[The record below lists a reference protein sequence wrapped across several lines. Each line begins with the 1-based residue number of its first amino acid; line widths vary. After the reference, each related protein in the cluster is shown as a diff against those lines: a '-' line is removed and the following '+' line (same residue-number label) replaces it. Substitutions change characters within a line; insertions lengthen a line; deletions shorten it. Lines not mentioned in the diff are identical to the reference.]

1 MLQGVYGE
9 AKALAMKLLVAVGDI
24 FEAKRM
30 IKVKSVQVSG
40 VSYKT
45 IGEAGLEFLE
55 DLCRKGAEATVKT
68 TLNPAGMDLTEWR
81 RMRIPSDFARKQL
94 RIISAFKRMR
104 MNITCTC
111 IPYFVGNRP
120 GFGESVAWAESSAI
134 SFANS
139 VLGARTNR
147 EGGPTALA
155 SSITGRTPLYGLH
168 LDENRRPTHI
178 VQVQTELRTDLDFSL
193 LGYALGRK
201 LGYCVPF
208 ITGTSME
215 RNFDHLKTLGAS
227 MATSGAIALYH
238 IGGITAESHLIIK
251 EHDLHFLEKIS
262 IGKTALRSVREK
274 LTFAESPKHVCLGC
288 PHCSLKELG
297 KVAKLVDGK
306 RLKRKLWCFTSRET
320 CEEAEKLG
328 YVSAIGGAGGLVV
341 KDTCMVVS
349 PLEKIGV
356 DQILTNSCKAA
367 HYLPSLS
374 RVRVALAPLEE
385 CVRFAVEGS

>member
-1 MLQGVYGE
+1 MLQGHYGE

-24 FEAKRM
+24 FDAERM
-30 IKVKSVQVSG
+30 IKVRSVQVSG

-55 DLCRKGAEATVKT
+55 DLCRKGAEAAVKT
-68 TLNPAGMDLTEWR
+68 TLNPAGMDLTRWR
-81 RMRIPSDFARKQL
+81 QMKVPNDFARRQL
-94 RIISAFKRMR
+94 RIISAFKKMR
-104 MNITCTC
+104 INITCTC

-120 GFGESVAWAESSAI
+120 RFGESVAWAESSAI

-168 LDENRRPTHI
+168 LDESRKPTHI
-178 VQVQTELRTDLDFSL
+178 VKVQSELQTDLDFSL

-208 ITGTSME
+208 ITRTSMG
-215 RNFDHLKTLGAS
+215 RNIDHLKALGAS
-227 MATSGAIALYH
+227 AATSGAIALYH
-238 IGGITAESHLIIK
+238 IDGITAESRHIK
-251 EHDLHFLEKIS
+251 KRNLRFLEKIS
-262 IGKTALRSVREK
+262 IGKSELRSVKEE
-274 LTFAESPKHVCLGC
+274 LTSAESPRHVCLGC
-288 PHCSLKELG
+288 PHCSLEELG
-297 KVAKLVDGK
+297 TVARLVDK
-306 RLKRKLWCFTSRET
+306 RSLEQKLLCFTSRRT
-320 CEEAEKLG
+320 SEEAEELG
-328 YVSAIGGAGGLVV
+328 YVSTIERAGGVVV

-349 PLEKIGV
+349 PLEEIGV
-356 DQILTNSCKAA
+356 EQILTNSCKAA

-374 RVRVALAPLEE
+374 KVQVALAPLEE

>member
-1 MLQGVYGE
+1 MLQGEHGE

-24 FEAKRM
+24 FDAERM

-45 IGEAGLEFLE
+45 IGEAGLDFLE
-55 DLCRKGAEATVKT
+55 DLCRKGAEAAVKT
-68 TLNPAGMDLTEWR
+68 TLNPARMDLTGWR
-81 RMRIPSDFARKQL
+81 RMKVSSDFARKQL

-111 IPYFVGNRP
+111 IPYFIGNRP
-120 GFGESVAWAESSAI
+120 RFGESVAWAESSAI

-139 VLGARTNR
+139 ILGARTNR
-147 EGGPTALA
+147 EGGPTALG

-168 LDENRRPTHI
+168 LDENRKPTHI
-178 VQVQTELRTDLDFSL
+178 VQVHSELHTDLDFSL

-208 ITGTSME
+208 ITGTNME
-215 RNFDHLKTLGAS
+215 RNLDRLKTLGAS

-238 IGGITAESHLIIK
+238 IDGITAESRLIK
-251 EHDLHFLEKIS
+251 ERDLNFLERIS
-262 IGKTALRSVREK
+262 IGRSELRSAKEE
-274 LTFAESPKHVCLGC
+274 LTSAESPRHVCLGC
-288 PHCSLKELG
+288 PHCSLEELG
-297 KVAKLVDGK
+297 TVAKLVDG
-306 RLKRKLWCFTSRET
+306 RLLKRKLWCFTSRET

-328 YVSAIGGAGGLVV
+328 YVSAIEGAGGMVV

-356 DQILTNSCKAA
+356 DQVLTNSCKAA

-374 RVRVALAPLEE
+374 GVQAALAPLEE
-385 CVRFAVEGS
+385 CVRFAVERS

>member
-1 MLQGVYGE
+1 MLQGRYGE

-24 FEAKRM
+24 FNAERM

-55 DLCRKGAEATVKT
+55 DLCSKGAQATVKT

-81 RMRIPSDFARKQL
+81 RMRVPGDFALRQL
-94 RIISAFKRMR
+94 RIISAFQRMG
-104 MNITCTC
+104 MNISCTC

-134 SFANS
+134 SFVNS

-155 SSITGRTPLYGLH
+155 SSMTGRSPLYGLH
-168 LDENRRPTHI
+168 LDENRKPTYI
-178 VQVQTELRTDLDFSL
+178 VQVQSELRTDLDFSL

-208 ITGTSME
+208 IRGANM
-215 RNFDHLKTLGAS
+215 RRDFDHLKALGAS

-238 IGGITAESHLIIK
+238 VDRITTESRLIK
-251 EHDLHFLEKIS
+251 KRDLHFLERIS
-262 IGKTALRSVREK
+262 IDEPELRSVREE
-274 LTFAESPKHVCLGC
+274 LTSAESPRHVCLGC
-288 PHCSLKELG
+288 PHCSLEELRR
-297 KVAKLVDGK
+297 VAKLVRGR
-306 RLKRKLWCFTSRET
+306 RLRQKLWCFTSRKT
-320 CEEAEKLG
+320 CEEAEELG
-328 YVSAIGGAGGLVV
+328 YISAIEGSGGVV
-341 KDTCMVVS
+341 VRDTCMVVS
-349 PLEKIGV
+349 PLERIGV
-356 DQILTNSCKAA
+356 HQILTNSCKAA

-374 RVRVALAPLEE
+374 NVQVALAPFEE
-385 CVRFAVEGS
+385 CVGFALGRN

>member
-1 MLQGVYGE
+1 MLQGEYGE

-24 FEAKRM
+24 FDAERM

-45 IGEAGLEFLE
+45 IGETGLEFLE
-55 DLCRKGAEATVKT
+55 DLCRKGAKAAVKT

-81 RMRIPSDFARKQL
+81 RMKVPSDFARRQL

-120 GFGESVAWAESSAI
+120 RFGESVAWAESSAI

-155 SSITGRTPLYGLH
+155 SSIAGRTPLYGLH
-168 LDENRRPTHI
+168 LDENRKPSHI
-178 VQVQTELRTDLDFSL
+178 VQVQSELRTDLDFSL
-193 LGYALGRK
+193 LGYALGRR
-201 LGYCVPF
+201 LGHCVPF
-208 ITGTSME
+208 IRATSMG

-238 IGGITAESHLIIK
+238 IHGVTAESRLIK
-251 EHDLHFLEKIS
+251 ERHLHFLERIS
-262 IGKTALRSVREK
+262 IGKSELQSAKEE
-274 LTFAESPKHVCLGC
+274 LTSAENPRHVCLGC
-288 PHCSLKELG
+288 PHCSLEELG
-297 KVAKLVDGK
+297 TVAKIVRGR
-306 RLKRKLWCFTSRET
+306 RLKEKLWCFTARKT
-320 CEEAEKLG
+320 CEQAEKLG
-328 YVSAIGGAGGLVV
+328 YISAIEDAGGVV
-341 KDTCMVVS
+341 VRDTCMVVS

-356 DQILTNSCKAA
+356 HQILTNSCKAT

-374 RVRVALAPLEE
+374 KVQAALAPLEE
-385 CVRFAVEGS
+385 CVGFAIGRS

>member
-1 MLQGVYGE
+1 MLQGEYGE

-24 FEAKRM
+24 FDAKRM

-81 RMRIPSDFARKQL
+81 RMGIPGDFARRQL

-104 MNITCTC
+104 MDVTCTC

-168 LDENRRPTHI
+168 LDQNRRPSHI
-178 VQVQTELRTDLDFSL
+178 VQVQSELRNDLEFSL
-193 LGYALGRK
+193 LGYTLGRK
-201 LGYCVPF
+201 LGSCVPF

-215 RNFDHLKTLGAS
+215 RNFDHLKALGAS
-227 MATSGAIALYH
+227 TATSGAIALYH
-238 IGGITAESHLIIK
+238 IDGVTAESRLIK
-251 EHDLHFLEKIS
+251 ERDLNFLERIS
-262 IGKTALRSVREK
+262 IGRSELRSVKEE
-274 LTFAESPKHVCLGC
+274 LTSAESPRHVCLGC
-288 PHCSLKELG
+288 PHCSLEELG
-297 KVAKLVDGK
+297 TVAKLVDGR
-306 RLKRKLWCFTSRET
+306 RLKTELWCFTSRET
-320 CEEAEKLG
+320 CEDAEKLG
-328 YVSAIGGAGGLVV
+328 YVSAIERAGGMVV

-349 PLEKIGV
+349 PLEKMGV
-356 DQILTNSCKAA
+356 DQVLTNSCKAA

-374 RVRVALAPLEE
+374 GVQAALAPLGE
-385 CVRFAVEGS
+385 CVRFAVERS

>member
-1 MLQGVYGE
+1 MLQGHYGE

-24 FEAKRM
+24 FDAERM
-30 IKVKSVQVSG
+30 IKVRSVQVSG

-55 DLCRKGAEATVKT
+55 DLCRKGAEAAVKT
-68 TLNPAGMDLTEWR
+68 TLNPAGMDLTRWR
-81 RMRIPSDFARKQL
+81 QMKVPNDFARRQL
-94 RIISAFKRMR
+94 RIISAFKKMR
-104 MNITCTC
+104 INITCTC

-120 GFGESVAWAESSAI
+120 RFGESVAWAESSAI

-168 LDENRRPTHI
+168 LEESRKPTHI
-178 VQVQTELRTDLDFSL
+178 VEVQSELQTDLDFSV

-208 ITGTSME
+208 ITRTSMG
-215 RNFDHLKTLGAS
+215 RNIDHLKALGAS
-227 MATSGAIALYH
+227 AATSGAIALYH
-238 IGGITAESHLIIK
+238 IDGITAESRHIK
-251 EHDLHFLEKIS
+251 KRNLRFLERIS
-262 IGKTALRSVREK
+262 IGKSELRSVKEE
-274 LTFAESPKHVCLGC
+274 LTSAESPRHVCLGC
-288 PHCSLKELG
+288 PHCSLEELG
-297 KVAKLVDGK
+297 TVARLVDK
-306 RLKRKLWCFTSRET
+306 RSLEQKLLCFTSRRT
-320 CEEAEKLG
+320 SEEAEELG
-328 YVSAIGGAGGLVV
+328 YVSTIERAGGVVV

-349 PLEKIGV
+349 PLEEIGV
-356 DQILTNSCKAA
+356 EQILTNSCKAA

-374 RVRVALAPLEE
+374 KVQVALAPLEE

>member
-1 MLQGVYGE
+1 MLQGHYGE

-24 FEAKRM
+24 FDAERM
-30 IKVKSVQVSG
+30 IKVRSVQVSG

-55 DLCRKGAEATVKT
+55 DLCRKGAEAAVKT
-68 TLNPAGMDLTEWR
+68 TLNPAGMDLTRWR
-81 RMRIPSDFARKQL
+81 QMKVPNDFARRQL
-94 RIISAFKRMR
+94 RIISAFKKMR
-104 MNITCTC
+104 INITCTC

-120 GFGESVAWAESSAI
+120 RFGESVAWAESSAI

-168 LDENRRPTHI
+168 LEESRKPTHI
-178 VQVQTELRTDLDFSL
+178 VEVQSELQTDLDFSV

-208 ITGTSME
+208 ITRTSMG
-215 RNFDHLKTLGAS
+215 RNIDHLKALGAS
-227 MATSGAIALYH
+227 AATSGAIALYH
-238 IGGITAESHLIIK
+238 IDGITAESRHIK
-251 EHDLHFLEKIS
+251 KRDLRFLERIS
-262 IGKTALRSVREK
+262 IGKSELRSVKEE
-274 LTFAESPKHVCLGC
+274 LTSAESPRHVCLGC
-288 PHCSLKELG
+288 PHCSLEELG
-297 KVAKLVDGK
+297 TVARLVDK
-306 RLKRKLWCFTSRET
+306 RSLEQKLLCFTSRRT
-320 CEEAEKLG
+320 SEEAEELG
-328 YVSAIGGAGGLVV
+328 YVSTIERAGGVVV

-349 PLEKIGV
+349 PLEEIGV
-356 DQILTNSCKAA
+356 EQILTNSCKAA

-374 RVRVALAPLEE
+374 KVQVALAPLEE

>member
-1 MLQGVYGE
+1 MLQGEYGE

-24 FEAKRM
+24 FDAKRM

-45 IGEAGLEFLE
+45 IGETGLEFLE
-55 DLCRKGAEATVKT
+55 DLCRKGARAAVKT

-81 RMRIPSDFARKQL
+81 RMRVPSDFARRQL

-104 MNITCTC
+104 MNITCSC
-111 IPYFVGNRP
+111 IPYFIGNRP
-120 GFGESVAWAESSAI
+120 RFGESVAWAESSAI

-147 EGGPTALA
+147 EGGPSALA

-168 LDENRRPTHI
+168 LNENRKPSHI
-178 VQVQTELRTDLDFSL
+178 VQVQSELRTDLDFSL
-193 LGYALGRK
+193 LGYFLGRK

-208 ITGTSME
+208 IKGTCMG

-227 MATSGAIALYH
+227 MASSGAIAIYH
-238 IGGITAESHLIIK
+238 VHGVTTESRLIK
-251 EHDLHFLEKIS
+251 ERDLHSLERIS
-262 IGKTALRSVREK
+262 IGKSDLRSVKDE
-274 LTFAESPKHVCLGC
+274 LTSAEGPTHVCLGC
-288 PHCSLKELG
+288 PHCSLEELG
-297 KVAKLVDGK
+297 TVARLVHGR
-306 RLKRKLWCFTSRET
+306 RLRGKLWCFTSRKT
-320 CEEAEKLG
+320 CEEAEELG
-328 YVSAIGGAGGLVV
+328 YISAIEGAGGVV
-341 KDTCMVVS
+341 VRDTCMVVS

-356 DQILTNSCKAA
+356 HQILTNSCKAA

-374 RVRVALAPLEE
+374 KVQVALAPFEE
-385 CVRFAVEGS
+385 CVGFAVGRS

>member
-1 MLQGVYGE
+1 MLQGEYGE

-30 IKVKSVQVSG
+30 TKVKSVQVSG

-55 DLCRKGAEATVKT
+55 DLCRKGAEAAVKT
-68 TLNPAGMDLTEWR
+68 TLNPAGMDLSEWR
-81 RMRIPSDFARKQL
+81 RMRVPSDFARRQL
-94 RIISAFKRMR
+94 RIISAFKRMK
-104 MNITCTC
+104 MDITCTC

-120 GFGESVAWAESSAI
+120 RFGESVAWAESSAI

-155 SSITGRTPLYGLH
+155 SSITGRTPLHGLH
-168 LDENRRPTHI
+168 LDENRRPTHR
-178 VQVQTELRTDLDFSL
+178 VQVQSELHNDLDFSL

-201 LGYCVPF
+201 LGCCVPF
-208 ITGTSME
+208 ITGTNMG
-215 RNFDHLKTLGAS
+215 RNFDYLKTLGAS

-238 IGGITAESHLIIK
+238 FDGITAESHLIK
-251 EHDLHFLEKIS
+251 EHDLSLLEKIS
-262 IGKTALRSVREK
+262 IGKSELWSVKEE
-274 LTFAESPKHVCLGC
+274 LTSAESPRHVCLGC
-288 PHCSLKELG
+288 PHCSLEELG

-306 RLKRKLWCFTSRET
+306 QLRGKLWCYTSRAT
-320 CEEAEKLG
+320 CEKAEKLG
-328 YVSAIGGAGGLVV
+328 YVSAIEGAGGMVV

-356 DQILTNSCKAA
+356 NQVLTNSCKAA

-374 RVRVALAPLEE
+374 RVQVALAPLEE

>member
-1 MLQGVYGE
+1 MLQGEYGE

-81 RMRIPSDFARKQL
+81 RMRVPSDFAQRQL
-94 RIISAFKRMR
+94 RIISAFKSMR
-104 MNITCTC
+104 MDTTCTC

-120 GFGESVAWAESSAI
+120 RFSESVAWAESSAI

-155 SSITGRTPLYGLH
+155 SSITGRTPLHGLH

-178 VQVQTELRTDLDFSL
+178 IQVQSELHNDLDFSL

-201 LGYCVPF
+201 LGSCVPF

-215 RNFDHLKTLGAS
+215 RNFDYLKTLGAS

-238 IGGITAESHLIIK
+238 IGGITAESRLIK
-251 EHDLHFLEKIS
+251 ESDLNFLERIS
-262 IGKTALRSVREK
+262 VGRSELRFVKEE
-274 LTFAESPKHVCLGC
+274 LTSAEGPRHVCLGC
-288 PHCSLKELG
+288 PHCSKEELG
-297 KVAKLVDGK
+297 TVAKLVDGR

-328 YVSAIGGAGGLVV
+328 YVSAIEGAGGMVV

-356 DQILTNSCKAA
+356 NQVLTNSCKAA